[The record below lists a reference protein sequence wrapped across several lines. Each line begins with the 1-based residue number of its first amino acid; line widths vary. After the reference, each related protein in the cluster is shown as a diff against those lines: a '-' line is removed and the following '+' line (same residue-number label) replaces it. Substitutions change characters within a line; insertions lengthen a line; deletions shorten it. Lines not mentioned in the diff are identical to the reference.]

1 MELELS
7 HVILSVIKISVSDRN
22 VHLDDFYFFQ
32 VNESTLYDFES
43 LSFANKINDQRLSL
57 VYQFYKQGLIDNP
70 SFGFLSTN
78 FGNGN
83 LILGKFNNTII
94 SQNRYSASCPV
105 VKEKNTWG
113 CELNKIIIGD
123 KEYRNYDYS
132 YFVVDERKIFAPR
145 KFFSFLKEKIM
156 KPFIMNQTCELFE
169 LGRSSYF
176 ECQCESIMKM
186 ENFKFVLGNHS
197 IDFSIEKLIYK
208 QSQRKCLLL
217 IEENIKY
224 QNEWILGIPFI
235 NGFPIQFDY
244 ASNSVSMYSNK
255 EFNVV
260 EVKSISTM
268 KSIFYM
274 MKLCSILMSIFII
287 LLFII

>member
-1 MELELS
+1 MDKQKNLKNDTFKYHLKENCTFNGVGTLPCDLIS
-7 HVILSVIKISVSDRN
+7 DKISVSDRN
-22 VHLDDFYFFQ
+22 VHFDDFYFFQ

-145 KFFSFLKEKIM
+145 KFFTFLKEKIM
-156 KPFIMNQTCELFE
+156 KPFVINQHV
-169 LGRSSYF
+169 
-176 ECQCESIMKM
+176 
-186 ENFKFVLGNHS
+186 NFLN
-197 IDFSIEKLIYK
+197 
-208 QSQRKCLLL
+208 
-217 IEENIKY
+217 
-224 QNEWILGIPFI
+224 
-235 NGFPIQFDY
+235 
-244 ASNSVSMYSNK
+244 
-255 EFNVV
+255 
-260 EVKSISTM
+260 
-268 KSIFYM
+268 
-274 MKLCSILMSIFII
+274 
-287 LLFII
+287 

>member
-1 MELELS
+1 M
-7 HVILSVIKISVSDRN
+7 
-22 VHLDDFYFFQ
+22 
-32 VNESTLYDFES
+32 
-43 LSFANKINDQRLSL
+43 

-186 ENFKFVLGNHS
+186 DNFNFVLGNHS
-197 IDFSIEKLIYK
+197 IDFSIDKLIYK

-217 IEENIKY
+217 IEENIK
-224 QNEWILGIPFI
+224 
-235 NGFPIQFDY
+235 
-244 ASNSVSMYSNK
+244 
-255 EFNVV
+255 
-260 EVKSISTM
+260 
-268 KSIFYM
+268 
-274 MKLCSILMSIFII
+274 
-287 LLFII
+287 